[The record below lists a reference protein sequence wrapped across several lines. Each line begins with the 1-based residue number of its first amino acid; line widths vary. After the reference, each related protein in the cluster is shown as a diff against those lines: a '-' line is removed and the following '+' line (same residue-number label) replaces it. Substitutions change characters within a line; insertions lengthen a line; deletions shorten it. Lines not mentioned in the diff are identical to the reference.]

1 MHERDERDDDL
12 IGRDSEILQGGG
24 GGDWS
29 QSGGE
34 ARGGGSVGSRKSG
47 SICADVPPL
56 PLNLGNLSVASAASA
71 ASAASWDGASE
82 RTLGTDAGTD
92 PDIVATSGIPAGES
106 DDDDDDDDDFEVA
119 DSRDLGAVN
128 LCVSYPT
135 ARERLVFISPF
146 ASSPSRLI

>member
-1 MHERDERDDDL
+1 MHEHDERDDDL
-12 IGRDSEILQGGG
+12 VERDSEIMQGGG

-29 QSGGE
+29 QSSGE
-34 ARGGGSVGSRKSG
+34 ARGMSSVGSRKSG

-56 PLNLGNLSVASAASA
+56 PLNLGNLSVASA

-106 DDDDDDDDDFEVA
+106 DDDDDDDDFEVA

-128 LCVSYPT
+128 LCVSC
-135 ARERLVFISPF
+135 AIRL
-146 ASSPSRLI
+146 